1 MIYVSVLTVTY
12 YVFYTLT
19 MERSTPPS
27 DLLST
32 APRARIDE
40 VAPDFEARS
49 TQGMI
54 RMSDFRGR
62 WLVFF
67 SHPAD
72 FTPVC
77 TSEFLAFERA
87 APRFSAL
94 GASLLGLSIDSL
106 YAHIAWVKDIEAR
119 FNVRIS
125 FPIIEDISMTVARLY
140 GMIHD
145 SSATTAAVRSV
156 FVIDPQ
162 GFIRVLIHYPMNV
175 GRSVEEILRV
185 LSALQESDRH
195 SVATPEGWVPGQE
208 TVLPPPLDHAEADQR
223 SLINGGAWYFTHAE
237 ASRDA

>member
-1 MIYVSVLTVTY
+1 MSPEITQ
-12 YVFYTLT
+12 
-19 MERSTPPS
+19 PPVNGQS
-27 DLLST
+27 
-32 APRARIDE
+32 ARIDT

-49 TQGMI
+49 THGPV
-54 RMSDFRGR
+54 RMSDYRGR

-87 APRFSAL
+87 APRFDAL

-119 FNVRIS
+119 FDLRIS
-125 FPIIEDISMTVARLY
+125 FPIIEDISMSVARLY

-145 SSATTAAVRSV
+145 ASATTAAVRSV
-156 FVIDPQ
+156 FFIDPD
-162 GFIRVLIHYPMNV
+162 GYIRALIHYPMNV
-175 GRSVEEILRV
+175 GRSVDEILRV
-185 LSALQESDRH
+185 LSALQVSDSH
-195 SVATPEGWVPGQE
+195 SVATPEGWTPGQD

-223 SLINGGAWYFTHAE
+223 SARNGGAWYFTHGE
-237 ASRDA
+237 AHHDS